1 MSNVLIVES
10 ENDKY
15 FIEALIKNINLDIE
29 IGEPICTIDEYEC
42 LGGIGK
48 LEERLR
54 ALTHRIIKGEI
65 DKVGIIFDADKVG
78 IEKRIIQIQEK
89 INLVKRD
96 LPNGL
101 DKVEFVIYIQN
112 KDGNGE
118 LETVLK
124 EIKSKDSTVAD
135 CLGTWQD
142 CLPDNKKL
150 NQKDFDKFWIQIYQ
164 RYDCC
169 TKKEVKQA
177 GKKCNN
183 KASLTKGIYD
193 FDRDILNN
201 LKKFLKEIG
210 EKDDNTTSN

>member
-1 MSNVLIVES
+1 MSNILIVES

-15 FIEALIKNINLDIE
+15 FIEALIQNINLDIK

-65 DKVGIIFDADKVG
+65 YKIGIIFDADKVG
-78 IEKRIIQIQEK
+78 VKERTIQIQEK
-89 INLVKRD
+89 IYLVMNELNIEHRT
-96 LPNGL
+96 
-101 DKVEFVIYIQN
+101 VIFDCYIQN

-124 EIKSKDSTVAD
+124 EMKSEDSTVAD
-135 CLGTWQD
+135 CLGAWQE
-142 CLPDNKKL
+142 CLPTDKKL
-150 NQKDFDKFWIQIYQ
+150 NQKEFDKFWIQIYQ

-169 TKKEVKQA
+169 TKRESKRA
-177 GKKCNN
+177 GEKCNN
-183 KASLTKGIYD
+183 EASLKKDIYD
-193 FDRDILNN
+193 FDNEILDN
-201 LKKFLKEIG
+201 LKEFLQELG
-210 EKDDNTTSN
+210 EQ

>member
-1 MSNVLIVES
+1 MSNILIVES

-15 FIEALIKNINLDIE
+15 FIEALIQNINLDIK

-65 DKVGIIFDADKVG
+65 DKIGIIFDADKVG
-78 IEKRIIQIQEK
+78 VKERITQIQEK
-89 INLVKRD
+89 IYLVMNELNIEHRT
-96 LPNGL
+96 
-101 DKVEFVIYIQN
+101 VIFYCYIQN

-124 EIKSKDSTVAD
+124 EIKSEDSTVAD
-135 CLGTWQD
+135 CLGAWQE
-142 CLPDNKKL
+142 CLPMDKKL
-150 NQKDFDKFWIQIYQ
+150 NQKDFDKFWIQMYQ

-169 TKKEVKQA
+169 TKKESKRA
-177 GKKCNN
+177 GEKCNN
-183 KASLTKGIYD
+183 EASLKKDIYD
-193 FDRDILNN
+193 FDNKILNN
-201 LKKFLKEIG
+201 LKEFLQNIG
-210 EKDDNTTSN
+210 EN